1 MLLKLRVRDFA
12 DAALKVDPAATAA
25 FQARCSLAAQDVAA
39 CLLNSNNLL
48 DTASAQRTA
57 LPALQADVFLSHG
70 AVDRQQVLQLAVML
84 ERLGVSV
91 FVDSCLWRT
100 VDALQREMDQVL
112 CERRRSAGVHV
123 LHPGKAA
130 PASAN
135 VCMALN
141 AMLQRLID
149 GCELFLHLEGEPTHG
164 QTWVDDGRHAGAPW
178 VFSELTFARHLPRRG
193 RPRLTLDALKAVA
206 GGQRALFGAPEAPHI
221 LAWEVLERAIA
232 DTTGFP
238 AASYRHDHP
247 VFLDHLYGK
256 LPLSQQ
262 EKQLLGWT

>member
-1 MLLKLRVRDFA
+1 MLLKLRVLDFT

-48 DTASAQRTA
+48 DTASAQRTT

-100 VDALQREMDQVL
+100 ADALQREMDEVL
-112 CERRRSAGVHV
+112 SERRRLAGVHL
-123 LHPGKAA
+123 LHPGKAS
-130 PASAN
+130 PSAG

-141 AMLQRLID
+141 ATLQRLID

-164 QTWVDDGRHAGAPW
+164 LTCVDDGRHAGAPW
-178 VFSELTFARHLPRRG
+178 VFSELMFARHLPRRG

-206 GGQRALFGAPEAPHI
+206 GGQRAMFGAPEAPHR

-238 AASYRHDHP
+238 AASYCRDHP

-262 EKQLLGWT
+262 ERQLLGWT